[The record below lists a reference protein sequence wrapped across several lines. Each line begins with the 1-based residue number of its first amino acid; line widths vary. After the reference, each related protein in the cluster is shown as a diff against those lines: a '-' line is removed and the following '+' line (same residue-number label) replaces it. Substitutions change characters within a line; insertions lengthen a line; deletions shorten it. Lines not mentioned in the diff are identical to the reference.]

1 MNIHTA
7 LIVLE
12 KAGWA
17 SKQSESYADSA
28 DTLVNAIEASI
39 EGISERVVIAALDYA
54 FQDSRE
60 DMRLRAMAF
69 LGVLVGNLKN
79 QAEAIRLATPE
90 VWPTLGDT
98 LGKVHLPCSTPKP
111 FTTS

>member
-17 SKQSESYADSA
+17 RKQSETYADSA
-28 DTLVNAIEASI
+28 DTLVQAIEAGI
-39 EGISERVVIAALDYA
+39 EGISERVVAAALDFA
-54 FQDSRE
+54 FQDSRD
-60 DMRLRAMAF
+60 DMKLRAMAF

-79 QAEAIRLATPE
+79 QAAAIRLATPE
-90 VWPTLGDT
+90 VWPTLDDT
-98 LGKVHLPCSTPKP
+98 LGKDHLPCSPVKP
-111 FTTS
+111 F